1 MIMLIVYLAVALSN
15 LLLMLIFRED
25 FTDTPERKR
34 MFSWI
39 CVGATILSFMLWFVC
54 AVIFVYDYFKFYRN
68 GNNESTTTK

>member
-1 MIMLIVYLAVALSN
+1 MIMLIVYLAGALSN
-15 LLLMLIFRED
+15 LLLMLIFREA
-25 FTDTPERKR
+25 FTDTQERKR

-39 CVGATILSFMLWFVC
+39 CVGATILSFVLWFVW